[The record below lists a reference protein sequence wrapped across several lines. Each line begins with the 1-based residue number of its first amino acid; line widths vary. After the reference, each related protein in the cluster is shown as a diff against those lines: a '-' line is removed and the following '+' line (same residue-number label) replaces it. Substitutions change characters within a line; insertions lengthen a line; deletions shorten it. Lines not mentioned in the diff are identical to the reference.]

1 MENQSF
7 FDKNS
12 DGIITISDIWVSLLD
27 FLVYIGFYFQSFF
40 MIFTNNSFGRFF
52 EIDVI
57 DLQRNTLLVI
67 GLLVILGIIISI
79 KESLENFLWKRKF
92 KKEQKEQKEREK

>member
-12 DGIITISDIWVSLLD
+12 DGIITISDVWLSLLD
-27 FLVYIGFYFQSFF
+27 FLVYIGVFVQSFF
-40 MIFTNNSFGRFF
+40 MIFTNNPVGRFF

-57 DLQRNTLLVI
+57 DFQRNTLLVI
-67 GLLVILGIIISI
+67 GLLSILGIIMSI
-79 KESLENFLWKRKF
+79 KESIENFLWKRKF
-92 KKEQKEQKEREK
+92 KKEQKEREK

>member
-1 MENQSF
+1 MERSF

-27 FLVYIGFYFQSFF
+27 FLVYIGFYFQSFL
-40 MIFTNNSFGRFF
+40 MIFTNNPVGRFL

-57 DLQRNTLLVI
+57 NFQRNTLLVI
-67 GLLVILGIIISI
+67 GIMFILGIIMSI
-79 KESLENFLWKRKF
+79 KESIENFLWKRKF
-92 KKEQKEQKEREK
+92 KKEQKEREK

>member
-1 MENQSF
+1 MENSF

-27 FLVYIGFYFQSFF
+27 FLVYIGFFLQSFL
-40 MIFTNNSFGRFF
+40 MIFTNNPVGRFF

-57 DLQRNTLLVI
+57 NFQRNTLLVI
-67 GLLVILGIIISI
+67 GLLSILGIIISI
-79 KESLENFLWKRKF
+79 KESIENFLWKREYKR
-92 KKEQKEQKEREK
+92 EQKVKKD